1 MCLEFEPLVENMY
14 HIVVPVDED
23 ETRGETAAA
32 FVTALGD
39 DDGLDADLDDV
50 TVSIVN
56 VFKEFKAVDEGANVR
71 SDEFYDEDEYPDSVL
86 TVRDR
91 LAAADVAVD
100 LERRHGD
107 PADEIVEY
115 AESVD
120 ADLIVIPGR
129 KRSAVGKAVFGSV
142 TQDVILTADRPV
154 TIV

>member
-1 MCLEFEPLVENMY
+1 MY